1 MKLLLILLV
10 GLSALLY
17 VHASHEGVGL
27 PPLPKMTCYN
37 QISYTYPGQ
46 TGSNLGREI
55 RGWNPFDSAENE
67 DVQRQFEFVF
77 FFSFFFSGCVTI
89 RTSSSHSTDPSPSV
103 LLMPA
108 RLETSRAPS
117 PRAPSP

>member
-55 RGWNPFDSAENE
+55 RGWNPFDSTENE

-77 FFSFFFSGCVTI
+77 FLLLFIQLIFFFMILIFIFFSVFFSGCVTI
-89 RTSSSHSTDPSPSV
+89 RTSS
-103 LLMPA
+103 
-108 RLETSRAPS
+108 
-117 PRAPSP
+117 